1 MIFARYH
8 STFSTISIGS
18 LLFVLVTHAALLYG
32 MWHHGFSTEDTQTIT
47 LSAEMIAPP
56 QPISEVPEATKVD
69 LKSEPKPEPP
79 KKPKVV
85 KKIQPQPKNRQLV
98 SNAPAAP
105 KEKYVAPPPPI
116 LEPDHEPEVEQMEEI
131 EPVAEARP
139 AQMQTGPVTLSSELS
154 VSCPELNAPSYP
166 EHSRRSGEEGRLT
179 LQVELD
185 ESGHVS
191 ETIVVNSSGY
201 SRLDNAALDAVK
213 TWRCKP
219 AVRDGQPV
227 RAIALQPFNFIIQ
240 GY

>member
-1 MIFARYH
+1 MIYARHH
-8 STFSTISIGS
+8 STFSVISVSS
-18 LLFVLVTHAALLYG
+18 LFIVLMTHAALLYG
-32 MWHHGFSTEDTQTIT
+32 MWHHSFSTENTRTIT
-47 LSAEMIAPP
+47 LSAEIITP
-56 QPISEVPEATKVD
+56 QQPRAEVSEATKVD
-69 LKSEPKPEPP
+69 LKAEPRPQPQ

-85 KKIQPQPKNRQLV
+85 KKIQPKPKNRQLV
-98 SNAPAAP
+98 SSAPVSP
-105 KEKYVAPPPPI
+105 KEEFVAPPPPI
-116 LEPDHEPEVEQMEEI
+116 PEPEHEVVQKQEI
-131 EPVAEARP
+131 QPVAVTRP
-139 AQMQTGPVTLSSELS
+139 TQMQTGPVTLSSELS
-154 VSCPELNAPSYP
+154 VSCPELNAPNYP
-166 EHSRRSGEEGRLT
+166 EYSRRSGEEGRLM

-191 ETIVVNSSGY
+191 ETSVVNSSGY